1 MSLLSFSQCRRLGCN
16 LAKWCVWLCLA
27 LFSLEKRLSL
37 AMRSKNLHWI
47 VASSFDSF
55 RFFLQSCLAD
65 NTVCT
70 PVFNTSIFTKSPIA
84 DCLISLPSS
93 HHDYFGFLNGHF
105 LHFSPILQSH
115 PIPQVP
121 ILQRAFRH
129 GLHRMHGLWYSHH
142 RRQQRWPHGVRE
154 TGARRPG
161 RRGGRL
167 AHGAGNEEAHGH
179 TVRCSMSSWN
189 LM

>member
-1 MSLLSFSQCRRLGCN
+1 MAASFYQTPLYVFFPALSPSFFLRFLS
-16 LAKWCVWLCLA
+16 CLPTFRVPPLKLF
-27 LFSLEKRLSL
+27 LFSKLS
-37 AMRSKNLHWI
+37 
-47 VASSFDSF
+47 
-55 RFFLQSCLAD
+55 
-65 NTVCT
+65 
-70 PVFNTSIFTKSPIA
+70 
-84 DCLISLPSS
+84 
-93 HHDYFGFLNGHF
+93 
-105 LHFSPILQSH
+105 FSPILQSH

>member
-1 MSLLSFSQCRRLGCN
+1 MSEVGMQLGQM
-16 LAKWCVWLCLA
+16 VCLA

-47 VASSFDSF
+47 VASSFDSL
-55 RFFLQSCLAD
+55 RFFLRSCLTD
-65 NTVCT
+65 NTLCT

-93 HHDYFGFLNGHF
+93 HHDYFGFLNGHL

-115 PIPQVP
+115 PIQVP

-167 AHGAGNEEAHGH
+167 AHGAGNEEAQHG
-179 TVRCSMSSWN
+179 TLFDVRC
-189 LM
+189 LLGT